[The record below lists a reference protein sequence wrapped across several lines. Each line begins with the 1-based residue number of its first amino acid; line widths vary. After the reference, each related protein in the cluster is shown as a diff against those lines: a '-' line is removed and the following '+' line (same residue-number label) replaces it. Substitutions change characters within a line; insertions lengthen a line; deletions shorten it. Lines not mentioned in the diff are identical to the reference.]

1 MTHARNVSSCHETR
15 GARFWGVAVT
25 LVSVKFSTNNKYCF
39 GLWIQTA
46 ELDAYDHHQEQKK
59 HRVVFFFFL
68 GSWCGV
74 GFGQVW
80 VNES

>member
-1 MTHARNVSSCHETR
+1 M
-15 GARFWGVAVT
+15 AVT

-59 HRVVFFFFL
+59 HRVVFFFFGEL
-68 GSWCGV
+68 VWG
-74 GFGQVW
+74 GFWASMG
-80 VNES
+80 